1 MAKKKHKGLGKVA
14 LIGGI
19 GLLAYYGYKKGWFTS
34 IQEWIS
40 GLGDGSSSSTDTSTT
55 DTTTTDTTA
64 DGTGTSW
71 WESLINGISD
81 LFGGSSD
88 ASGGGTGLSDLL
100 TDASDW
106 LKDQKDQKQQSAL
119 VEGGIGALG
128 TVASALTTGTGAAAG
143 ASVASGA
150 LTPAAEAGAA
160 SPAAVQGTTS
170 SGAAQAAST
179 FWQMSGTP
187 SQLSKLAAS
196 SPATIIQAVAEA
208 AVPIVIGAS
217 PAVAEGVHQANV
229 SITKWLQDIGV
240 QKKTT
245 YIQSGQAAATHA
257 AAYTIA
263 HESATDKVAREA
275 IVRLQVKYGTTNLN
289 NAGIT
294 QATAAS
300 LVTKKTKTADLYKTL
315 ETQYLATKK

>member
-34 IQEWIS
+34 ITDWIS

-88 ASGGGTGLSDLL
+88 ASGGGTGLGDILDDVSEWFAGKKEEE
-100 TDASDW
+100 TANV
-106 LKDQKDQKQQSAL
+106 AGN
-119 VEGGIGALG
+119 VAG
-128 TVASALTTGTGAAAG
+128 TIAGAAAPG
-143 ASVASGA
+143 VISALKPTVPSPVDSGA
-150 LTPAAEAGAA
+150 LDAAAESGAA
-160 SPAAVQGTTS
+160 SPAAVQGATS
-170 SGAAQAAST
+170 SGTAQAAST

-187 SQLSKLAAS
+187 SQLAKLS
-196 SPATIIQAVAEA
+196 QAGLGVQLQALAEA
-208 AVPIVIGAS
+208 SVPIIIGAS
-217 PAVAEGVHQANV
+217 PGVAEGVHQANV
-229 SITKWLQDIGV
+229 GITKWLQDIGV

-245 YIQSGQAAATHA
+245 YIQSGQAASTHA

-263 HESATDKVAREA
+263 HESATDRVAREA
-275 IVRLQVKYGTTNLN
+275 VGRMQYKYGIKNVTA
-289 NAGIT
+289 AGIT
-294 QATAAS
+294 IANVTPT
-300 LVTKKTKTADLYKTL
+300 VTKKTKTEDLYKTL
-315 ETQYLATKK
+315 ETQYLSTKK